1 MANRKI
7 LHVDMDAFFAS
18 VEQLDNPSLRGLPV
32 IVGGDPAG
40 RGVVAACSYEA
51 RRFGIHSA
59 MSCARARRLCP
70 QALFVQPRKDRYREI
85 SGRIMEIFRQYA
97 DKIEPLSIDEAF
109 LDVTTN
115 LKKIPSATWIAHAIR
130 RDIYTNI
137 GLTASAGVSC
147 NKFLAKI
154 ASDMNKPDGLT
165 VITPEQA
172 LPFIRSL
179 PIRKFYGVGRVTEQ
193 RMLTMGIKTGADL
206 LQYPRQELVRRFG
219 KSGNFFYDVVRGND
233 TRPVCPRQGRKSI
246 GSEVT
251 LKKDVANREQML
263 IILHRIATQVAEVL
277 ARKKLAAG
285 TLILKIRYS
294 DFVTV
299 TRSRSLPA
307 MFLTKNDIMAMI
319 PWLLTTT
326 EAGKKKVRL
335 LGITTTNLRPR
346 DRHAP
351 RQLKLPFSYRL
362 QATAGHD
369 WSTSSSRSNVHHV

>member
-1 MANRKI
+1 MPDRKI
-7 LHVDMDAFFAS
+7 LHIDMDAFFAS
-18 VEQLDNPSLRGLPV
+18 VEQLDNPDLRGLPV

-59 MSCARARRLCP
+59 MSCARAGRLCP
-70 QALFVQPRKDRYREI
+70 QARFVRPRKERYREI
-85 SGRIMEIFRQYA
+85 SGRIMDVFRRYA

-115 LKKIPSATWIAHAIR
+115 LKKIPSATWTAHAIR
-130 RDIYTNI
+130 REIYTTI

-172 LPFIRSL
+172 LPFLHSL

-193 RMLTMGIKTGADL
+193 RMLAMGIKTGADL
-206 LQYPRQELVRRFG
+206 LQYSRQELVNRFG
-219 KSGNFFYDVVRGND
+219 KSGNFFYDAVRGND
-233 TRPVCPRQGRKSI
+233 NRPVCPRQGRKSL
-246 GSEVT
+246 GSEIT
-251 LKKDVANREQML
+251 LKEDLANREQML
-263 IILHRIATQVAEVL
+263 IILAQIATRL
-277 ARKKLAAG
+277 AG
-285 TLILKIRYS
+285 TLAKKQLSASTLIVKIRYS

-299 TRSRSLPA
+299 TRSRTLPTRFSTDGE
-307 MFLTKNDIMAMI
+307 MMAMV
-319 PWLLTTT
+319 PGLLATT

-335 LGITTTNLRPR
+335 LGLTATNLLSG
-346 DRHAP
+346 DIHAP
-351 RQLKLPFSYRL
+351 RQLKLPFCDQL
-362 QATAGHD
+362 EAGTAHGYPPFSPPHD
-369 WSTSSSRSNVHHV
+369 LSHV

>member
-1 MANRKI
+1 MPDRKI
-7 LHVDMDAFFAS
+7 LHIDMDAFFAS
-18 VEQLDNPSLRGLPV
+18 VEQLDYPDLRGLPL

-70 QALFVQPRKDRYREI
+70 QARFVRPRKERYREI
-85 SGRIMEIFRQYA
+85 SGRIMDVFRRYA

-115 LKKIPSATWIAHAIR
+115 LLNIPSATWTAHAIR
-130 RDIYTNI
+130 REIYTTI

-165 VITPEQA
+165 VITPKQA

-206 LQYPRQELVRRFG
+206 LQYPRRELVNRFG

-233 TRPVCPRQGRKSI
+233 NRPVCPRRGRKSI

-251 LKKDVANREQML
+251 LKEDVANKEQ
-263 IILHRIATQVAEVL
+263 ILVILTRIATQVAEAL
-277 ARKKLAAG
+277 AKKKLSAG

-299 TRSRSLPA
+299 TRSRTLPT
-307 MFLTKNDIMAMI
+307 MFTSDRDMMAMI
-319 PWLLTTT
+319 PGLLTST
-326 EAGKKKVRL
+326 EAGEKKVRL
-335 LGITTTNLRPR
+335 LGITATNLRSR
-346 DRHAP
+346 NRHTP
-351 RQLKLPFSYRL
+351 RQLQLPFPEHP
-362 QATAGHD
+362 QAGIARGR
-369 WSTSSSRSNVHHV
+369 SIFSQQSSLRHV

>member
-1 MANRKI
+1 
-7 LHVDMDAFFAS
+7 MDAFFAS
-18 VEQLDNPSLRGLPV
+18 VEQLDNPDLRGLPV

-59 MSCARARRLCP
+59 MSCARAGRLCP
-70 QALFVQPRKDRYREI
+70 QARFVRPRKERYREI
-85 SGRIMEIFRQYA
+85 SGRIMEIFRQYS

-109 LDVTTN
+109 LDVTAN
-115 LKKIPSATWIAHAIR
+115 RKKIPSATWTAHAIR
-130 RDIYTNI
+130 RDIFTNI

-172 LPFIRSL
+172 LPFIHSL

-193 RMLTMGIKTGADL
+193 RMLAMGIKTGADL
-206 LQYPRQELVRRFG
+206 LQYPRQELINRFG
-219 KSGNFFYDVVRGND
+219 KSGNFFYDVVRGKDN
-233 TRPVCPRQGRKSI
+233 RPVCPRQGRKSI

-251 LKKDVANREQML
+251 LKEDVANKEQML
-263 IILHRIATQVAEVL
+263 AILTRIATQVAGAL
-277 ARKKLAAG
+277 AKKDLSAG

-299 TRSRSLPA
+299 TRSRTLPT
-307 MFLTKNDIMAMI
+307 MFTTDRDMMAMI
-319 PWLLTTT
+319 PGLLART
-326 EAGKKKVRL
+326 EAGEKKVRL
-335 LGITTTNLRPR
+335 LGITTTNLRKR
-346 DRHAP
+346 NRHTP
-351 RQLKLPFSYRL
+351 RQLKLPFSDHL
-362 QATAGHD
+362 QA
-369 WSTSSSRSNVHHV
+369 WISRERSSFSQQSTLNHV